1 MQKKAAEFNF
11 RNQLKVV
18 KKKEFTLEEEEKES
32 VCVATIAKLKFT
44 LAFTFICDFQQK
56 KPDWSKGKPGDAKVK
71 EEAEPV
77 EA

>member
-1 MQKKAAEFNF
+1 M
-11 RNQLKVV
+11 V

-32 VCVATIAKLKFT
+32 VCVATIAKWKFT
-44 LAFTFICDFQQK
+44 FTFICDFQQK